1 MVLNIG
7 VLASHRGTVLQA
19 VLDASAQGKLS
30 ASVVVVIS
38 NNSDSGALE
47 RAARANVPC
56 RHLSGK
62 THPDV
67 LALDRAVAE
76 TLTGHRCELVLLAG
90 YMKKLGPVTLTRFRG
105 RILNTHPS
113 LLPRHGGLNMYGQKV
128 HAAVLQ
134 ARDQVTGV
142 TIHLVESDYD
152 TGPIIAQREVP
163 VSADDSVES
172 LSARVASVESSFVVE
187 TLRRIATGELLLPS
201 PTGSAG

>member
-1 MVLNIG
+1 MLLNIG

-19 VLDASAQGKLS
+19 VLDACAQRELP
-30 ASVVVVIS
+30 ACVAVTIS

-67 LALDRAVAE
+67 LALDSAIAD
-76 TLTGHRCELVLLAG
+76 TLTGYHCDVVLLAG
-90 YMKKLGPVTLTRFRG
+90 YMKKLGPVTLTRFGG

-134 ARDQVTGV
+134 ARDTVTGV

-152 TGPIIAQREVP
+152 TGPVIAQREVP
-163 VSADDSVES
+163 VAADDSV
-172 LSARVASVESSFVVE
+172 
-187 TLRRIATGELLLPS
+187 
-201 PTGSAG
+201 